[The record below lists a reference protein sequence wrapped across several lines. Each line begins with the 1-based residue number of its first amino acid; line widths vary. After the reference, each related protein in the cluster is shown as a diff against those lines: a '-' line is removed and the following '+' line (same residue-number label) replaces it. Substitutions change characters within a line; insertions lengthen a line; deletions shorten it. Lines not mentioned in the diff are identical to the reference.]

1 VMENPVCVRAIVYG
15 RVQGVFFR
23 TFVEEHAQRLGLV
36 GYVRNLPSGA
46 VEQDA
51 TGHRSTVQANFPH
64 IERDAVEVVAE
75 GELEQVNKLLEL
87 LKIGSPA
94 SIVDRVDISWS
105 EFTGNH
111 SGFRVRY

>member
-1 VMENPVCVRAIVYG
+1 MEDPVSVRAMVHG

-46 VEQDA
+46 VE
-51 TGHRSTVQANFPH
+51 VM
-64 IERDAVEVVAE
+64 AE
-75 GELEQVNKLLEL
+75 GERERVNKLLER
-87 LKIGSPA
+87 LKMGPPA
-94 SIVDRVDISWS
+94 AIVGGVDIIWS
-105 EFTGNH
+105 EFTGDH